1 MISEVFVVKS
11 IRDFLISEK
20 EYTVWVDS
28 RFAAEIPD
36 LEPTHQIR
44 IGGRIPD
51 ILARKKGN
59 IVAIE
64 CKGERE
70 SGRQILEAIGQVVY
84 YKKGSHQQYIGCPES
99 LMDDTIYD
107 ICNYLNV
114 GIITVN
120 DRLEANEELK
130 PAKSLVDEELL
141 ETILELT
148 SFDVDIKPIPNI
160 NFSRP
165 EPFII
170 ATLLAGKI
178 GSYKKLLESLMSLL
192 PSRSGIGCSEGFAR
206 KVIDTAISL
215 RLIRKRGDKIFLTR
229 DGASILYYFM
239 EKCGNIDNAISEICA
254 LYKPKI
260 YNYKSIKITKSD
272 IKFIA
277 RFALLKHPT
286 VDFLTSLL
294 MEMREKTGKN
304 IFTFKE
310 IFEFAKNEYPEKTM
324 IYLIKASCEK
334 KDVQE
339 LTLNDIDPR
348 ICDDIKAQMRNAG
361 IIKGKQRST
370 VEPDDIWEICL

>member
-1 MISEVFVVKS
+1 MISEVLVVKS

-20 EYTVWVDS
+20 GYMVWVDS
-28 RFAAEIPD
+28 RFVAEIPD

-51 ILARKKGN
+51 ILARKKEN

-99 LMDDTIYD
+99 LMDDTVYD

-130 PAKSLVDEELL
+130 PAKSLLDEELL
-141 ETILELT
+141 ETILKLT

-170 ATLLAGKI
+170 ATLLASKI
-178 GSYKKLLESLMSLL
+178 RSYRKLLESLMSLL

-206 KVIDTAISL
+206 KVIETATSL
-215 RLIRKRGDKIFLTR
+215 RLIRKRGDKISLTR
-229 DGASILYYFM
+229 DGTSILYYFM
-239 EKCGNIDNAISEICA
+239 EKCGNIDDAINEICA

-272 IKFIA
+272 IKFVA
-277 RFALLKHPT
+277 RCALLKHPT
-286 VDFLTSLL
+286 IDFLASLL
-294 MEMREKTGKN
+294 IEMREKTGKTV
-304 IFTFKE
+304 FTFKE

-334 KDVQE
+334 KDAQE
-339 LTLNDIDPR
+339 LTLDDVDPR

-361 IIKGKQRST
+361 IIKGKQRPT
-370 VEPDDIWEICL
+370 VEPDDMWEICL